1 MAAKY
6 YRANNGLNDTSSWS
20 LTPNGAT
27 GAAVPQ
33 TADDVFFLELTGE
46 ITDDLT
52 FFATNVPD
60 TITVGPGC
68 RLTIGPGSS
77 MRVGDGTDTCDLIVY
92 QGAGSQWSFDAQAA
106 NAVDNIEINT
116 IGSVTVT
123 KSSEAT
129 AIDNVYVSRGTVQ
142 IRGALK
148 PNVYSFGGEVD
159 IRGGGTVALLDCTG
173 GRVTCQDAVTTLS
186 ETGQA
191 IVVITEGASVGTA
204 NVNGGRLNLR
214 SSGTTTTL
222 NQKGG
227 TVSPEGSNGTHTIT
241 TANLFGTNQTTSFV
255 SRVGLSKFTV
265 GTMNK
270 VGTVS
275 EKSSDTGFGITA

>member
-33 TADDVFFLELTGE
+33 TGDDVYFLELTGE
-46 ITDDLT
+46 ITDDLI

-68 RLTIGPGSS
+68 RLTIGPGNS
-77 MRVGDGTDTCDLIVY
+77 MRVGDGTNTCDSITY
-92 QGAGSQWSFDAQAA
+92 QGSGAQWSFDAQAA
-106 NAVDNIEINT
+106 NAIDDIHINT
-116 IGSVTVT
+116 IGAVTVT
-123 KSSEAT
+123 KSGEAT
-129 AIDNVYVSRGTVQ
+129 AIDNVYVSRGTVN

-173 GRVTCQDAVTTLS
+173 GRITCQDTVTTANT
-186 ETGQA
+186 TGQA
-191 IVVITEGASVGTA
+191 IVAVTEAASVTTA

-214 SSGTTTTL
+214 STGTTTTL

-227 TVSPEGSNGTHTIT
+227 TVTPEGNIGTHTIT
-241 TANLFGTNQTTSFV
+241 TANLFGTNQTTRFV
-255 SRVGLSKFTV
+255 SSVGLSALSVGALNKFGSVTEV
-265 GTMNK
+265 GQDQPNNL
-270 VGTVS
+270 V
-275 EKSSDTGFGITA
+275 